1 MSEATSKKAFDTR
14 HSSIP
19 IFFPDEVSLVGGK
32 DHVKHPDER
41 GPLDTSAPTTADP
54 LFRPKRLEQIF
65 KDGFVESI
73 DAQGVIKAITIVR
86 RNGVPTVETGQMRTR
101 GARRAN
107 AARKRHCGVADQ
119 SDREANAACFAR
131 GFPLIQLPCLGKAAE
146 YSTAVALQRLLAEN
160 HQVHPDDMETALTLM
175 TQLLDATQNDYALVG
190 QQVGL
195 TEQRVRDLTRYV
207 TVATDKT
214 KEMVAAGRINLS
226 AAAMLCREEDP
237 EKQNEFLATCLS
249 WDGPPTDKKV
259 IKLMKRGKGKKTA
272 RGVEAMLR
280 KDQIR
285 FEAYIVEQELPK
297 ARSDKT
303 TAYLEGVMAALKLVT
318 TGKPGDQ
325 RLESILKKFNGQ

>member
-32 DHVKHPDER
+32 DHIKHPDER
-41 GPLDTSAPTTADP
+41 GPLDTAVPTEIDP
-54 LFRPKRLEQIF
+54 LFRPGRLEQIF

-107 AARKRHCGVADQ
+107 AARKRHCGVANQ
-119 SDREANAACFAR
+119 GDREANTACLAQ

-146 YSTAVALQRLLAEN
+146 YTAAVTLQRLLAEN
-160 HQVHPDDMETALTLM
+160 HQVHPDDINTALTLM
-175 TQLLDATQNDYALVG
+175 TLLLDQTQNDYKLVG

-195 TEQRVRDLTRYV
+195 TEQRVRDLTRYA

-214 KEMVAAGRINLS
+214 KEMVAAGRVSLS

-237 EKQNEFLATCLS
+237 EKQNEFLMESLS
-249 WDGPPTDKKV
+249 AGGPPTEKTV

-272 RGVEAMLR
+272 KGVEAMLR
-280 KDQIR
+280 KDQVR

-303 TAYLEGVMAALKLVT
+303 AAYLEGVTATLKLVT
-318 TGKPGDQ
+318 TGKAGDQ
-325 RLESILKKFNGQ
+325 RLDAILKKFNGQ